1 METKALKWALA
12 VFGLGL
18 VAFFACKPSEEGYE
32 GPLEFA
38 VLQSGDY
45 ADGQPVTDYYT
56 VCKDY
61 ESYAE
66 MWNRLSLP
74 GEPEQ
79 MNFMTYSVLCIVDT
93 LRPFPMYH
101 IGVTGV
107 NQTLDYVEVQVER
120 TVDARVGGPV
130 QAYALVRVPRI
141 SKDVKCVNLPFETG
155 IVDPYMPEMGT
166 SDCLTI
172 FTKSEYPKETF
183 WFKFTEEGKLLIEH
197 RNVPMNCAR
206 TILTSSVKQDGKKL
220 SIWEE
225 EDRNADPSGL
235 MLCSCQKNAA
245 YEADVTASS
254 DSLQVE
260 LHTSTTEITRTA
272 VFKIPGHGSGEIV
285 IDDTEVSY
293 GK

>member
-1 METKALKWALA
+1 MKTKALKWALA

-18 VAFFACKPSEEGYE
+18 VTFFACKPSEEGYE

-45 ADGQPVTDYYT
+45 AGGQPVTDYYT
-56 VCKDY
+56 VCRDY

-79 MNFMTYSVLCIVDT
+79 MNFNAYSVLCIVDT
-93 LRPFPMYH
+93 LRPFPMYR

-107 NQTLDYVEVQVER
+107 NQTLDYVEVQVGR

-166 SDCLTI
+166 SDCLSI
-172 FTKSEYPKETF
+172 FTKSEYPEETF

-197 RNVPMNCAR
+197 RNMTMNCANTLLEASVVQEGAKL
-206 TILTSSVKQDGKKL
+206 TIYEKEISLDGE
-220 SIWEE
+220 WAVCE
-225 EDRNADPSGL
+225 
-235 MLCSCQKNAA
+235 CSKNAA
-245 YEADVTASS
+245 YETDVVVGN
-254 DSLQVE
+254 DSLTVE
-260 LHTSTTEITRTA
+260 LYTSTSAITRTA
-272 VFKIPGHGSGEIV
+272 VFKIPGHGSGEI
-285 IDDTEVSY
+285 ILDDTEVSY